1 MSETN
6 LRNITKSGSNFVP
19 TFIDNHVLL
28 DINLNEYRLINN
40 ISTPK
45 KLYIYI
51 YNKNNNNCP
60 LHCVSWINSNL
71 QMAIN
76 LSCFPKTKNTYI
88 KVETKL
94 FVNQQDMFNLKFKC
108 IA

>member
-51 YNKNNNNCP
+51 Y
-60 LHCVSWINSNL
+60 I
-71 QMAIN
+71 
-76 LSCFPKTKNTYI
+76 YI
-88 KVETKL
+88 Y
-94 FVNQQDMFNLKFKC
+94 
-108 IA
+108 I

>member
-51 YNKNNNNCP
+51 Y
-60 LHCVSWINSNL
+60 IY
-71 QMAIN
+71 IYIT
-76 LSCFPKTKNTYI
+76 KTT
-88 KVETKL
+88 T
-94 FVNQQDMFNLKFKC
+94 
-108 IA
+108 IAHYTVFHGLIPIFRWL